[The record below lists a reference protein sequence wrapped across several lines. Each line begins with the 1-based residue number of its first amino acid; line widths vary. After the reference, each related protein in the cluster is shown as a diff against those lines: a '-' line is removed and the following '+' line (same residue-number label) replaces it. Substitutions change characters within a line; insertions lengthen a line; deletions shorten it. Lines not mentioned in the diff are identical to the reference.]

1 MRVRQI
7 GTFVF
12 DADTNIVVDAN
23 NQDVP
28 GIGFRVNDLYD
39 PQPFSVEIAF
49 QRTTREQALNAVSTL
64 ARELHSYAQRRQDG
78 RFAVAGG
85 AVVWVEDATG
95 GATLRSYLRDGS
107 VTLLSVEAISTGVLA
122 RVRVTGSLINP
133 FLDYT
138 SMQNTLTSLL
148 PYERRVVALSNLSDA
163 YLYKHVFSILTN
175 SNNSMSG
182 LYNALLAI
190 EELES
195 ATGTSRIQAINPA
208 TVTSGITTNNWN
220 AGWATLTR
228 AQFTSATS
236 GTITYTIP
244 TSVPHD
250 IYRLFIEIFCPT
262 TPPTNARYLVSWDE
276 QPQIAETVVGDR
288 SWYTPALFVRKD
300 VVVTQILLNIQNV
313 PTNTL
318 VMPLVLVPT
327 DGVSVWNVIAQPT
340 LSYFHVLDLQSA
352 AFRPFRVDPSGTV
365 YGAPGFI
372 SSRYIA
378 VFNGVM
384 STTITSASATLNI
397 SSRRIEPA
405 AFA

>member
-39 PQPFSVEIAF
+39 PQPFAVEIAF
-49 QRTTREQALNAVSTL
+49 RRATREQALNAVNAL
-64 ARELHSYAQRRQDG
+64 ARELHSYAQRRQGG

-85 AVVWVEDATG
+85 ALVVVEDTASS
-95 GATLRSYLRDGS
+95 ASLRSYLRDGS

-122 RVRVTGSLINP
+122 RVRVTGTLISP

-138 SMQNTLTSLL
+138 FTQNVLTSLL
-148 PYERRVVALSNLSDA
+148 PYERRVVALSNLNDA
-163 YLYKHVFSILTN
+163 YLYKNVFAFLT
-175 SNNSMSG
+175 NNSMSG

-195 ATGTSRIQAINPA
+195 ATGTSRIQAINPT
-208 TVTSGITTNNWN
+208 TVTGGITTNDWN

-250 IYRLFIEIFCPT
+250 VYRLFIEIFCPT

-276 QPQIAETVVGDR
+276 QPQIAETIVGDR

-318 VMPLVLVPT
+318 VMPLVLVPV

-340 LSYFHVLDLQSA
+340 LDYFHILDLQSA
-352 AFRPFRVDPSGTV
+352 GFRPFRVDPSGTV
-365 YGAPGFI
+365 YGAPGLI

-384 STTITSASATLNI
+384 APTITSVSLTLYI
-397 SSRRIEPA
+397 RSRRIEPA

>member
-7 GTFVF
+7 GTLVF
-12 DADTNIVVDAN
+12 DANTNIVVDAST
-23 NQDVP
+23 QDAP

-49 QRTTREQALNAVSTL
+49 RRATREQALNAVSTL
-64 ARELHSYAQRRQDG
+64 ARELYSNAQRRQGG

-85 AVVWVEDATG
+85 ALVRVEDATG
-95 GATLRSYLRDGS
+95 GATLRSHLRDSS
-107 VTLLSVEAISTGVLA
+107 VTLLSVEATTTGILA
-122 RVRVTGSLINP
+122 RVRVTGTLIAP
-133 FLDYT
+133 FLDYAPT
-138 SMQNTLTSLL
+138 TNTLSSLL
-148 PYERRVVALSNLSDA
+148 PYERRVVALSNLNDA
-163 YLYKHVFSILTN
+163 YLYKNTLGFFF
-175 SNNSMSG
+175 NNMSG

-195 ATGTSRIQAINPA
+195 ATGTSRIQAINPT
-208 TVTSGITTNNWN
+208 TVTGGITTNDWN

-250 IYRLFIEIFCPT
+250 VYRLFIEIFCPT
-262 TPPTNARYLVSWDE
+262 TPSTSARYLVSWDE
-276 QPQIAETVVGDR
+276 QPQIAETIVGDR

-340 LSYFHVLDLQSA
+340 LNYFHILDLQSA

-384 STTITSASATLNI
+384 STTITSASVTLNI
-397 SSRRIEPA
+397 RSRRIEPA
-405 AFA
+405 SFA

>member
-23 NQDVP
+23 NQDVS

-49 QRTTREQALNAVSTL
+49 RRATREQALNAVNAL
-64 ARELHSYAQRRQDG
+64 ARELYSNAQRRQGG

-85 AVVWVEDATG
+85 ALVVVEDA
-95 GATLRSYLRDGS
+95 ASSASLQSSLRDGS
-107 VTLLSVEAISTGVLA
+107 VTLLSVEATTTGILA
-122 RVRVTGSLINP
+122 RVRVTGTLINP

-138 SMQNTLTSLL
+138 FTQNTLTSLL
-148 PYERRVVALSNLSDA
+148 PYERRVVALSNLNDA
-163 YLYKHVFSILTN
+163 YLYKNVFAFLTN
-175 SNNSMSG
+175 NNSMSG
-182 LYNALLAI
+182 LYNALIAI

-208 TVTSGITTNNWN
+208 TVTGGITTNDWN

-250 IYRLFIEIFCPT
+250 VYRLFIEIFCPT
-262 TPPTNARYLVSWDE
+262 TPSTSARYLVSWDE
-276 QPQIAETVVGDR
+276 QPQIAETIVGDR

-340 LSYFHVLDLQSA
+340 LTYFHILDLQSA

-384 STTITSASATLNI
+384 STTITSASVTLNI
-397 SSRRIEPA
+397 HSRRIEPA